1 MKKSLIAL
9 AALAAT
15 GAFAQSSV
23 TMFGVLD
30 IGWMSHKT
38 QNTSGSISIKS
49 SGIADGNNAGSRF
62 GFRGTEDLGGG
73 LTASFHLEQ
82 GISPTSADGYNKRV
96 NNSFHQVD
104 GNTSYTTN
112 NNRQT
117 FLGLSSKDLG
127 TFRIGFQYTN
137 SYDLVAFNGLSA
149 SEFQGGNFQNGTTLV
164 AGTSLSTHA
173 NGSRANAITYMS
185 NNMGG
190 FTVKA
195 QYGQGSGRQTF
206 ESTVPN
212 SATATG
218 GTNGINKAN
227 NDYWSLMGQYAQG
240 PIYVGAAYSKSDQ
253 QNEAGAATSGALASP
268 YTGTAR
274 VGANAFGA
282 ISSIT
287 APTNTGSRPQTSLHI
302 GASYDF
308 GVAKVSYVGSTNE
321 GAATSST
328 TKSEVKA
335 NQFTVMVPFGA
346 AQFFA
351 STGNAKKTTGTTVDN
366 KVEGSAF
373 GVRYSLSKRTTAYAF
388 TGSEKDKNV
397 TSASATTH
405 NYKDSKTVVGVSHS
419 F

>member
-1 MKKSLIAL
+1 
-9 AALAAT
+9 
-15 GAFAQSSV
+15 
-23 TMFGVLD
+23 MFGVAD

-38 QNTSGSISIKS
+38 TNTSGSVSIKS
-49 SGIADGNNAGSRF
+49 SGIADGNNAGSRI
-62 GFRGTEDLGGG
+62 GFRGVEDLGGG
-73 LTASFHLEQ
+73 LSASFHLEQ

-96 NNSFHQVD
+96 NSSFHQVD

-127 TFRIGFQYTN
+127 TVRVGFQYTN

-206 ESTVPN
+206 ESTVP
-212 SATATG
+212 ATTSSTTGAGSTG
-218 GTNGINKAN
+218 GTNGIAKAN

-240 PIYVGAAYSKSDQ
+240 PIYVAAAYSKSDQ
-253 QNEAGAATSGALASP
+253 QNEAGAAPPAAVAAP
-268 YTGTAR
+268 YTGTGR
-274 VGANAFGA
+274 IGQNAFGA
-282 ISSIT
+282 VSSIT

-335 NQFTVMVPFGA
+335 NQFTVFVPFGA
-346 AQFFA
+346 ATFFA
-351 STGNAKKTTGTTVDN
+351 STGNAKKTTGATVDN

-373 GVRYSLSKRTTAYAF
+373 GVRYNLSKRTTAYAF

-397 TSASATTH
+397 TTASTTAH